1 MPATPGFL
9 YKNALPHLI
18 RPQPARHA
26 LGLRW
31 PHPFR
36 AARSVALD
44 RTNRSAPLA
53 HDCAHVL
60 RSAHRHVS
68 RRHPLG
74 HRSSAPTS
82 RADFS
87 LHLGHH
93 PQPDRMARP
102 HHAGVCRAAVAGV
115 SALHLLFDRSKELC
129 DGGMEC
135 VAANAFEA
143 HSSFSGKLFDWRR
156 GDLIDVSHIGHSW
169 VVGLEKNTSLLR
181 TAAFVRQ
188 LSSSLLA

>member
-1 MPATPGFL
+1 MPANLGFL

-102 HHAGVCRAAVAGV
+102 HHAGVCRATVVGGFAGG
-115 SALHLLFDRSKELC
+115 LLFGGSQELC
-129 DGGMEC
+129 DRGVECLVAYATSINCCGG
-135 VAANAFEA
+135 AQ
-143 HSSFSGKLFDWRR
+143 LFCWR
-156 GDLIDVSHIGHSW
+156 GSDLVYLIGFIIQDVSICEYSIN
-169 VVGLEKNTSLLR
+169 VKR
-181 TAAFVRQ
+181 PRCPKTA
-188 LSSSLLA
+188 